1 MRSKPIIA
9 LLLLVPAPSI
19 GVLSAMIWWPE
30 TTLGSAI
37 FSISKLW
44 LFAFPVAWI
53 LLVERSK
60 VSWSRPEKGGFV
72 WGLVSGLAISVIISL
87 AYLLLGE
94 RLIDFEAMRAG
105 IATIGL
111 DKPLVYLGGALYWIT
126 VNSLLEEYVWRWFVG
141 SKSMDL
147 LGKPAGVF
155 AAAIFFTLHHVIALS
170 VFMDVSAVILCS
182 AGIFVGGVVWS
193 YMYARFESI
202 WPGYLSHAIVDLC
215 VFGLGAIIIFGA

>member
-44 LFAFPVAWI
+44 
-53 LLVERSK
+53 R
-60 VSWSRPEKGGFV
+60 
-72 WGLVSGLAISVIISL
+72 GLVSGLAISVIISL